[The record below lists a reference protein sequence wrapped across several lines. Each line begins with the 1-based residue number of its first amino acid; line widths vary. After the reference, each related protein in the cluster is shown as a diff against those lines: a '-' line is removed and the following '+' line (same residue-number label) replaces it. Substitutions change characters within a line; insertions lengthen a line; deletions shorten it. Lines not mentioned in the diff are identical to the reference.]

1 MFQSLKFRV
10 EVLDS
15 NTQQLTANDQQPVA
29 SFIHLFFAIMVLLF
43 PSVLLAQVPDT
54 VQHGEVD
61 EVTIQFTKPTVQ
73 QSANVTTM
81 SMPQIRAQQGNGSV
95 NNLLELM
102 PSVVTTSE
110 SGNGLG
116 ATYLF
121 IRGIDQTRINTT
133 LNGVTINN
141 AESQGSWLVNLP
153 DMGAFIENVS
163 VQSGANTSDGST
175 SYGARVDFVTRAIPT
190 KPFAEVRSS
199 YGSFNT
205 FHNMVNAGTG
215 LIGKRFS
222 MLASF
227 SDIRSDG
234 YIDYSGV
241 RLNSGFLTAQY
252 DLYNFKKNKDYGKLK
267 FHMLYGNEHTGLAWN
282 GVPYDL
288 LETNRTYNSCGEY
301 YDDNDNMH
309 YYENSKDHYTQT
321 FYQLEY
327 VKDWTR
333 QEGRQHHTLQV
344 MPYLTRGIGYYE
356 QYKDDKK
363 VSKYGL
369 EGITRI
375 VGYELDSATYTVNN
389 IYETVKKTDL
399 VTQKYLDNYFY
410 GIHAQYT
417 GLQTFKNHSDQGLR
431 WVAGTDVSN
440 YNGKHYGNIV
450 WVQPDR
456 VVECPAMF
464 EWYRGTGNKL
474 QAKVFG
480 NLRYWYKNFSV
491 TAELQY
497 RHVDYV
503 IEGVNDELTPI
514 PQEYHWNFV
523 NPKIALHY
531 YLNKGNLKHS
541 FDLSFATANR
551 EATRNDLVGAP
562 DDRKPVPETLYDL
575 EFSYMMHNDKFFF
588 NTTLY
593 GMYYRNQLVRTGE
606 LDQTGDPLM
615 ANVDK
620 SYRAGIELSAA
631 YRPVRFFTWHIN
643 GGFSLNKVLDYVHYV
658 SNYNEDWDDDG
669 YVVQHLGNTPI
680 AYSPNIII
688 GNDFTFTPIRD
699 FNISLVTKFVS
710 KQYLDNSGDDTYM
723 LKPYS
728 FTNLRLSYTFHF
740 KCLKDLELFFN
751 INNLFNTK
759 YENNASMY
767 SYYYMATDKYSE
779 ASYFPQAGINFLGG
793 LRLKF

>member
-1 MFQSLKFRV
+1 MFQSSKFKVQGSRFIV
-10 EVLDS
+10 NSLVSMMFLIMLSPMLSAQIDS
-15 NTQQLTANDQQPVA
+15 
-29 SFIHLFFAIMVLLF
+29 
-43 PSVLLAQVPDT
+43 
-54 VQHGEVD
+54 VQRGEVD
-61 EVTIQFTKPTVQ
+61 EVTIEFTKPTVQ
-73 QSANVTTM
+73 TAANVTTM

-153 DMGAFIENVS
+153 DMAAFIENVS

-175 SYGARVDFVTRAIPT
+175 SYGARVDFVTRGIPT

-205 FHNMVNAGTG
+205 FHNMVSAGTG

-241 RLNSGFLTAQY
+241 RLNSGFLTAEL
-252 DLYNFKKNKDYGKLK
+252 DLYNFKKNKDNGKLK
-267 FHMLYGNEHTGLAWN
+267 FHMLYGTEHTGLAWN

-301 YDDNDNMH
+301 YDDFGNMH

-327 VKDWTR
+327 VKDWIR

-344 MPYLTRGIGYYE
+344 MPYLTRGFGYYE

-363 VSKYGL
+363 VKKYGL
-369 EGITRI
+369 
-375 VGYELDSATYTVNN
+375 VALYDS
-389 IYETVKKTDL
+389 IKTADL

-417 GLQTFKNHSDQGLR
+417 GTQVFKNHSNQGLR
-431 WVAGTDVSN
+431 WVAGADVSN

-450 WVQPDR
+450 WVQPNR
-456 VVECPAMF
+456 VVDCPAMF

-474 QAKVFG
+474 QTKFFG

-491 TAELQY
+491 TGELQY
-497 RHVDYV
+497 RRVDYV
-503 IEGVNDELTPI
+503 IDGISDELVPI
-514 PQEYHWNFV
+514 PQEYHWNFI

-531 YLNKGNLKHS
+531 YLNKGKLKHS

-575 EFSYMMHNDKFFF
+575 EFSYTMHNDKFFF

-593 GMYYRNQLVRTGE
+593 GMYYHNQLVRTGE

-615 ANVDK
+615 TNVDK

-643 GGFSLNKVLDYVHYV
+643 GGFSINRILNYVHYV
-658 SNYNEDWDDDG
+658 EDWENGG
-669 YVVQHLGNTPI
+669 YVEQQLGNTPI
-680 AYSPNIII
+680 AYSPNVII
-688 GNDFTFTPIRD
+688 GNDFTFTPLKD
-699 FNISLVTKFVS
+699 FNISLITKFVS
-710 KQYLDNSGDDTYM
+710 KQYLDNSGDDTYV
-723 LKPYS
+723 LKPYTY
-728 FTNLRLSYTFHF
+728 TNLRLSYTFHF
-740 KCLKDLELFFN
+740 KGLKDLELFVHV
-751 INNLFNTK
+751 NNLFNTK
-759 YENNASMY
+759 YETNAALY
-767 SYYYMATDKYSE
+767 TGYYGGEISYYPY
-779 ASYFPQAGINFLGG
+779 YFPQAGINALGG
-793 LRLKF
+793 VRLKF

>member
-1 MFQSLKFRV
+1 MFKSLEFRV
-10 EVLDS
+10 ESLEF
-15 NTQQLTANDQQPVA
+15 NNQQLKTKDQRPKA
-29 SFIHLFFAIMVLLF
+29 KFFSLFLAIMAQLI
-43 PSVLLAQVPDT
+43 PSVLLAQAPDS
-54 VQHGEVD
+54 VQRGEVS
-61 EVTIQFTKPTVQ
+61 EVTIEFTKPTVQ
-73 QSANVTTM
+73 TAANVTTM

-153 DMGAFIENVS
+153 DMGAFIENLS

-175 SYGARVDFVTRAIPT
+175 SYGARIDFVTREIPT

-199 YGSFNT
+199 YGSYNT
-205 FHNMVNAGTG
+205 FHNMLSAGTG

-234 YIDYSGV
+234 YIDHSGV
-241 RLNSGFLTAQY
+241 RLNSGFLTAEL
-252 DLYNFKKNKDYGKLK
+252 DLYNFKKNRDNGKLK
-267 FHMLYGNEHTGLAWN
+267 FHMLYGTEHTGLAWN

-301 YDDNDNMH
+301 YDDFGNMH

-327 VKDWTR
+327 VKDWIR

-344 MPYLTRGIGYYE
+344 MPYLTRGFGYYE

-363 VSKYGL
+363 VKKYGL
-369 EGITRI
+369 
-375 VGYELDSATYTVNN
+375 VALYDS
-389 IYETVKKTDL
+389 IKTADL

-417 GLQTFKNHSDQGLR
+417 GTQVFKNHSNQGLR
-431 WVAGTDVSN
+431 WVAGADVSN

-450 WVQPDR
+450 WVQPNR
-456 VVECPAMF
+456 VVDCPAMF

-474 QAKVFG
+474 QTKFFG

-491 TAELQY
+491 TGELQY
-497 RHVDYV
+497 RRVDYV
-503 IEGVNDELTPI
+503 IDGISDELVPI
-514 PQEYHWNFV
+514 PQEYHWNFI
-523 NPKIALHY
+523 NPKIAMHY
-531 YLNKGNLKHS
+531 YLNKGKLKHS

-575 EFSYMMHNDKFFF
+575 EFSYTMHNDKFFF

-593 GMYYRNQLVRTGE
+593 GMYYHNQLVRTGE

-615 ANVDK
+615 TNVDK

-643 GGFSLNKVLDYVHYV
+643 GGFSINRILNYVHYV
-658 SNYNEDWDDDG
+658 
-669 YVVQHLGNTPI
+669 
-680 AYSPNIII
+680 
-688 GNDFTFTPIRD
+688 
-699 FNISLVTKFVS
+699 
-710 KQYLDNSGDDTYM
+710 
-723 LKPYS
+723 
-728 FTNLRLSYTFHF
+728 
-740 KCLKDLELFFN
+740 
-751 INNLFNTK
+751 
-759 YENNASMY
+759 
-767 SYYYMATDKYSE
+767 
-779 ASYFPQAGINFLGG
+779 
-793 LRLKF
+793 

>member
-1 MFQSLKFRV
+1 MFQSSKFKVQGSRFIV
-10 EVLDS
+10 NSLVSMMFLIMLSPMLSAQIDS
-15 NTQQLTANDQQPVA
+15 
-29 SFIHLFFAIMVLLF
+29 
-43 PSVLLAQVPDT
+43 
-54 VQHGEVD
+54 VQRGEVE
-61 EVTIQFTKPTVQ
+61 EVTIEFTKPTVQ
-73 QSANVTTM
+73 TAANVTTM

-153 DMGAFIENVS
+153 DMAAFIENVS

-175 SYGARVDFVTRAIPT
+175 SYGARVDFVTRGIPT

-205 FHNMVNAGTG
+205 FHNMVSAGTG

-241 RLNSGFLTAQY
+241 RLNSGFLTAEL
-252 DLYNFKKNKDYGKLK
+252 DLYNFKKNKDNGKLK
-267 FHMLYGNEHTGLAWN
+267 FHMLYGTEHTGLAWN

-301 YDDNDNMH
+301 YDDFGNMH

-327 VKDWTR
+327 VKDWIR

-344 MPYLTRGIGYYE
+344 MPYLTRGFGYYE

-363 VSKYGL
+363 VKKYGL
-369 EGITRI
+369 
-375 VGYELDSATYTVNN
+375 VALYDS
-389 IYETVKKTDL
+389 IKTADL

-417 GLQTFKNHSDQGLR
+417 GTQVFKNHSNQGLR
-431 WVAGTDVSN
+431 WVAGADVSN
-440 YNGKHYGNIV
+440 YNGKHYGNIM
-450 WVQPDR
+450 WVQPNR
-456 VVECPAMF
+456 VVDCPAMF

-474 QAKVFG
+474 QTKFFG

-531 YLNKGNLKHS
+531 YMEKGKLKHS

-562 DDRKPVPETLYDL
+562 DGRKPIPETLYDL

-593 GMYYRNQLVRTGE
+593 GMYYHNQLVRTGE

-615 ANVDK
+615 TNVDK

-643 GGFSLNKVLDYVHYV
+643 GGFSINRILNYVHYV
-658 SNYNEDWDDDG
+658 EDWENGG
-669 YVVQHLGNTPI
+669 YVEQQLGNTPI
-680 AYSPNIII
+680 AYSPNVII
-688 GNDFTFTPIRD
+688 GNDFTFTPLKD
-699 FNISLVTKFVS
+699 FNISLITKFVS
-710 KQYLDNSGDDTYM
+710 KQYLDNSGDDTYV
-723 LKPYS
+723 LKPYTY
-728 FTNLRLSYTFHF
+728 TNLRLSYTFHF
-740 KCLKDLELFFN
+740 KGLKDLELFVHV
-751 INNLFNTK
+751 NNLFNTK
-759 YENNASMY
+759 YETNAALY
-767 SYYYMATDKYSE
+767 TGYYGGEISYYPY
-779 ASYFPQAGINFLGG
+779 YFPQAGINALGG
-793 LRLKF
+793 VRLKF

>member
-1 MFQSLKFRV
+1 MKKNVLGKLKNLDFRFSIFYFLLLLLPAGLFAQ
-10 EVLDS
+10 VLDT
-15 NTQQLTANDQQPVA
+15 TQY
-29 SFIHLFFAIMVLLF
+29 
-43 PSVLLAQVPDT
+43 
-54 VQHGEVD
+54 GELD

-73 QSANVTTM
+73 TSANVTTM

-95 NNLLELM
+95 NNLLEMM

-153 DMGAFIENVS
+153 DMASFIEHVS
-163 VQSGANTSDGST
+163 VQSGANTYDGST
-175 SYGARVDFVTRAIPT
+175 SYGARVDFVTRQIPT

-205 FHNMVNAGTG
+205 FHNMVSAGTG

-252 DLYNFKKNKDYGKLK
+252 NLYNFKKNKDYGKLR
-267 FHMLYGNEHTGLAWN
+267 FHMLFGTEHTGLAWN
-282 GVPYDL
+282 GVPYDM

-301 YDDNDNMH
+301 YDANEQYH

-327 VKDWTR
+327 VKDWIR
-333 QEGRQHHTLQV
+333 QDGLQHHSLQV

-363 VSKYGL
+363 LNKYGL
-369 EGITRI
+369 EPLHEDQKR
-375 VGYELDSATYTVNN
+375 A
-389 IYETVKKTDL
+389 DL
-399 VTQKYLDNYFY
+399 VTQKYLDNYYY

-417 GLQTFKNHSDQGLR
+417 GTQVFKNHTDQGLR
-431 WVAGTDVSN
+431 WVAGMDVSN

-450 WVQPDR
+450 WVEPDR
-456 VVECPAMF
+456 VVECPPLYQ
-464 EWYRGTGNKL
+464 WYSGTGNKL
-474 QAKVFG
+474 QSKLFA
-480 NLRYWYKNFSV
+480 NLRYWYKNFSI
-491 TAELQY
+491 TGELQY
-497 RHVDYV
+497 RRVDYT
-503 IEGVNDELTPI
+503 IEGVNDELMPI
-514 PQEYHWNFV
+514 PQEYHWNFI

-531 YLNKGNLKHS
+531 YLAKGKLKHA

-562 DDRKPVPETLYDL
+562 DDRKPMPETLYDM
-575 EFSYMMHNDKFFF
+575 EFSYTMHNDKFFF

-593 GMYYRNQLVRTGE
+593 GMYYHDQLVRTGE

-615 ANVDK
+615 TNVDK

-631 YRPVRFFTWHIN
+631 YRPVRFFTWHVNGSFSIN
-643 GGFSLNKVLDYVHYV
+643 RVLDYVHYV

-669 YVVQHLGNTPI
+669 YVEQHLGNTPI
-680 AYSPNIII
+680 AYSPSIII
-688 GNDFTFTPIRD
+688 GNDFTFTPIRN

-740 KCLKDLELFFN
+740 KCLRDLELFFN
-751 INNLFNTK
+751 VNNLFNTK
-759 YENNASMY
+759 YENNAAMY
-767 SYYYMATDKYSE
+767 SYYYMATDKYYE

>member
-1 MFQSLKFRV
+1 MNKHFTFQVQKLK
-10 EVLDS
+10 
-15 NTQQLTANDQQPVA
+15 ANSRRPMA
-29 SFIHLFFAIMVLLF
+29 NLLAIMALLI
-43 PSVLLAQVPDT
+43 PSMLFAQLPDT
-54 VQHGEVD
+54 VQRGEVE

-73 QSANVTTM
+73 TSANVTTM

-153 DMGAFIENVS
+153 DMATFIENVS

-175 SYGARVDFVTRAIPT
+175 SYGARVDFVTRKIPA

-205 FHNMVNAGTG
+205 FHNMVSAGTG

-267 FHMLYGNEHTGLAWN
+267 FHLLFGTEHTDLAWN
-282 GVPYDL
+282 GVSHDM

-301 YDDNDNMH
+301 YDDNGVYH

-327 VKDWTR
+327 VKDWIR
-333 QEGRQHHTLQV
+333 QEGRQRHSLQV

-363 VSKYGL
+363 VKKYGL
-369 EGITRI
+369 EGII
-375 VGYELDSATYTVNN
+375 HMVGHELDSATYTVTTL
-389 IYETVKKTDL
+389 YDTSKKADF

-410 GIHAQYT
+410 GVHAQYT
-417 GLQTFKNHSDQGLR
+417 GTQVFKEHSDQGLR
-431 WVAGTDVSN
+431 WVAGADVSN
-440 YNGKHYGNIV
+440 YNGKHYGYIV

-456 VVECPAMF
+456 VVDCPAMYK
-464 EWYRGTGNKL
+464 WYEGTGNKL
-474 QAKVFG
+474 QAKLFG
-480 NLRYWYKNFSV
+480 SLRYWYKNFSV
-491 TAELQY
+491 TGELQY
-497 RHVDYV
+497 RRVNYAID
-503 IEGVNDELTPI
+503 GVNDELTPI
-514 PQEYHWNFV
+514 PQDYHWNFI

-531 YLNKGNLKHS
+531 YIDNNPLKHS

-562 DDRKPVPETLYDL
+562 DNRKPMPETLYDL
-575 EFSYMMHNDKFFF
+575 EFSYMMHNNKFFF

-593 GMYYRNQLVRTGE
+593 GMYYKDQLVRTGE

-615 ANVDK
+615 TNVDK

-643 GGFSLNKVLDYVHYV
+643 GGFSLNRIIDYVHYV
-658 SNYNEDWDDDG
+658 DHYSGEDWDWDG
-669 YVVQHLGNTPI
+669 QIEQHLGNTPI
-680 AYSPNIII
+680 SFSPSVVL
-688 GNDFTFTPIRD
+688 GNDFTFTPLKD
-699 FNISLVTKFVS
+699 FNISLITKFVS
-710 KQYLDNSGDDTYM
+710 KQYLDNSGDDTYC
-723 LKPYS
+723 LRPYS
-728 FTNLRLSYTFHF
+728 YSNLRLSYTFHF
-740 KCLKDLELFFN
+740 KCLKDLELFFH
-751 INNLFNTK
+751 INNLFNAK
-759 YENNASMY
+759 YESNAWVY
-767 SYYYMATDKYSE
+767 RYYYEGAECYMDG
-779 ASYFPQAGINFLGG
+779 YFPQATINFMGG
-793 LRLKF
+793 VRLKFSK

>member
-1 MFQSLKFRV
+1 MFQSSKFKVQGSRFIV
-10 EVLDS
+10 NSLVSMMFLIMLSPMLSAQIDS
-15 NTQQLTANDQQPVA
+15 
-29 SFIHLFFAIMVLLF
+29 
-43 PSVLLAQVPDT
+43 
-54 VQHGEVD
+54 VQRGEVS
-61 EVTIQFTKPTVQ
+61 EVTIEFTKPTVQ
-73 QSANVTTM
+73 TAANVTTM

-153 DMGAFIENVS
+153 DMAAFIENVS

-175 SYGARVDFVTRAIPT
+175 SYGARVDFVTRGIPT

-205 FHNMVNAGTG
+205 FHNMVSAGTG

-241 RLNSGFLTAQY
+241 RLNSGFLTAEL
-252 DLYNFKKNKDYGKLK
+252 DLYNFKKNKDNGKLK
-267 FHMLYGNEHTGLAWN
+267 FHMLYGTEHTGLAWN

-301 YDDNDNMH
+301 YDDFGNMH

-327 VKDWTR
+327 VKDWIR

-344 MPYLTRGIGYYE
+344 MPYLTRGFGYYE

-363 VSKYGL
+363 VKKYGL
-369 EGITRI
+369 
-375 VGYELDSATYTVNN
+375 VALYDS
-389 IYETVKKTDL
+389 IKTADL

-417 GLQTFKNHSDQGLR
+417 GTQVFKNHSNQGLR
-431 WVAGTDVSN
+431 WVAGADVSN

-450 WVQPDR
+450 WVQPNR
-456 VVECPAMF
+456 VVDCPAMF

-474 QAKVFG
+474 QTKFFG

-531 YLNKGNLKHS
+531 YMEKGKLKHS

-562 DDRKPVPETLYDL
+562 DGRKPIPETLYDL

-593 GMYYRNQLVRTGE
+593 GMYYHNQLVRTGE

-615 ANVDK
+615 TNVDK

-643 GGFSLNKVLDYVHYV
+643 GGFSINRILNYVHYV
-658 SNYNEDWDDDG
+658 EDWENGG
-669 YVVQHLGNTPI
+669 YVEQQLGNTPI
-680 AYSPNIII
+680 AYSPNVII
-688 GNDFTFTPIRD
+688 GNDFTFTPLKD
-699 FNISLVTKFVS
+699 FNISLITKFVS
-710 KQYLDNSGDDTYM
+710 KQYLDNSGDDTYV
-723 LKPYS
+723 LKPYTY
-728 FTNLRLSYTFHF
+728 TNLRLSYTFHF
-740 KCLKDLELFFN
+740 KGLKDLELFVHV
-751 INNLFNTK
+751 NNLFNTK
-759 YENNASMY
+759 YETNAALY
-767 SYYYMATDKYSE
+767 TGYYGGEISYYPY
-779 ASYFPQAGINFLGG
+779 YFPQAGINALGG
-793 LRLKF
+793 VRLKF

>member
-1 MFQSLKFRV
+1 MFKSLEFRV
-10 EVLDS
+10 ERLEF
-15 NTQQLTANDQQPVA
+15 NNQRLKTKDQGPKA
-29 SFIHLFFAIMVLLF
+29 KFSRLFLAIMALLL
-43 PSVLLAQVPDT
+43 PSVLLAQAPDT
-54 VQHGEVD
+54 VQRGEVD
-61 EVTIQFTKPTVQ
+61 EVTIEFTKPTVQ
-73 QSANVTTM
+73 TAANVTTM

-95 NNLLELM
+95 NNLLEFM

-116 ATYLF
+116 ATYFF

-153 DMGAFIENVS
+153 DMGAFIENLS

-175 SYGARVDFVTRAIPT
+175 SYGARVDFVTREIST

-205 FHNMVNAGTG
+205 FHNMLSAGTG

-234 YIDYSGV
+234 YIDHSGV
-241 RLNSGFLTAQY
+241 RLNSGFLTAEL
-252 DLYNFKKNKDYGKLK
+252 DLYNFKKNRDNGKLK
-267 FHMLYGNEHTGLAWN
+267 FHMLYGTEHTGLAWN

-301 YDDNDNMH
+301 YDDFGNMH

-327 VKDWTR
+327 VKDWIR

-344 MPYLTRGIGYYE
+344 MPYLTRGFGYYE

-363 VSKYGL
+363 VKKYGL
-369 EGITRI
+369 
-375 VGYELDSATYTVNN
+375 VALYDS
-389 IYETVKKTDL
+389 IKTADL

-417 GLQTFKNHSDQGLR
+417 GTQVFKNHSNQGLR
-431 WVAGTDVSN
+431 WVAGADVSN

-450 WVQPDR
+450 WVQPNR
-456 VVECPAMF
+456 VVDCPAMF

-474 QAKVFG
+474 QTKFFG

-491 TAELQY
+491 TGELQY
-497 RHVDYV
+497 RRVDYV
-503 IEGVNDELTPI
+503 IDGISDELVPI
-514 PQEYHWNFV
+514 PQEYHWNFI

-531 YLNKGNLKHS
+531 YLNKGKLKHS

-575 EFSYMMHNDKFFF
+575 EFSYTMHNDKFFF

-593 GMYYRNQLVRTGE
+593 GMYYHNQLVRTGE

-615 ANVDK
+615 TNVDK

-643 GGFSLNKVLDYVHYV
+643 GGFSINRILNYVHYV
-658 SNYNEDWDDDG
+658 EDWENGG
-669 YVVQHLGNTPI
+669 YVEQQIGNTPI
-680 AYSPNIII
+680 AYSPNVII
-688 GNDFTFTPIRD
+688 GNDFTFTPLKD
-699 FNISLVTKFVS
+699 FNISLITKFVS
-710 KQYLDNSGDDTYM
+710 KQYLDNSGDDTYV
-723 LKPYS
+723 LKPYTY
-728 FTNLRLSYTFHF
+728 TNLRLSYTFHF
-740 KCLKDLELFFN
+740 KGLKDLELFVHV
-751 INNLFNTK
+751 NNLFNTK
-759 YENNASMY
+759 YETNAALY
-767 SYYYMATDKYSE
+767 TGYYGGEMIYDPY
-779 ASYFPQAGINFLGG
+779 YFPQAGINALGG

>member
-1 MFQSLKFRV
+1 MFKSLEFRV
-10 EVLDS
+10 KSLELKGVRL
-15 NTQQLTANDQQPVA
+15 VA
-29 SFIHLFFAIMVLLF
+29 MFVVGILFNAITSF
-43 PSVLLAQVPDT
+43 AQVQDT
-54 VQHGEVD
+54 VQRGEVD
-61 EVTIQFTKPTVQ
+61 EVTIEFTKPTVQ
-73 QSANVTTM
+73 TSANVTTM
-81 SMPQIRAQQGNGSV
+81 SMQQIRAQQGNGSV
-95 NNLLELM
+95 NNLLEFM

-116 ATYLF
+116 ATYFF

-153 DMGAFIENVS
+153 DMGAFIENLS

-175 SYGARVDFVTRAIPT
+175 SYGARVDFVTREIST

-199 YGSFNT
+199 YGSYNT
-205 FHNMVNAGTG
+205 FHNMLSAGTG

-227 SDIRSDG
+227 SDIRSNG
-234 YIDYSGV
+234 YIDHSGV
-241 RLNSGFLTAQY
+241 RLNSGFLTAEL
-252 DLYNFKKNKDYGKLK
+252 DLYNFKKNKDNGKLK
-267 FHMLYGNEHTGLAWN
+267 FHMLYGTEHTGLAWN

-301 YDDNDNMH
+301 YDDFGNMH

-327 VKDWTR
+327 VKDWIR

-344 MPYLTRGIGYYE
+344 MPYLTRGFGYYE

-363 VSKYGL
+363 VKKYGL
-369 EGITRI
+369 
-375 VGYELDSATYTVNN
+375 VALYDS
-389 IYETVKKTDL
+389 IKTADL

-417 GLQTFKNHSDQGLR
+417 GTQVFKNHSDQGLR
-431 WVAGTDVSN
+431 WVAGADVSN

-450 WVQPDR
+450 WVQPNR
-456 VVECPAMF
+456 VVDCPAMF

-474 QAKVFG
+474 QTKFFG

-491 TAELQY
+491 TGELQY
-497 RHVDYV
+497 RRVDYV
-503 IEGVNDELTPI
+503 IDGISDELVPI
-514 PQEYHWNFV
+514 PQEYHWNFI

-531 YLNKGNLKHS
+531 YLNKGKLKHS

-575 EFSYMMHNDKFFF
+575 EFSYTMHNDKFFF

-593 GMYYRNQLVRTGE
+593 GMYYHNQLVRTGE

-615 ANVDK
+615 TNVDK

-643 GGFSLNKVLDYVHYV
+643 GGFSINRILNYVHYV
-658 SNYNEDWDDDG
+658 EDWENGG
-669 YVVQHLGNTPI
+669 YVEQQIGNSPI
-680 AYSPNIII
+680 AYSPNVII
-688 GNDFTFTPIRD
+688 GNDFTFTPLKD
-699 FNISLVTKFVS
+699 FNISLITKFVS
-710 KQYLDNSGDDTYM
+710 KQYLDNSGDDTYV
-723 LKPYS
+723 LKPYTY
-728 FTNLRLSYTFHF
+728 TNLRLSYTFHF
-740 KCLKDLELFFN
+740 KGLKDLELFVHV
-751 INNLFNTK
+751 NNLFNTK
-759 YENNASMY
+759 YETNAALY
-767 SYYYMATDKYSE
+767 TGYYGGEMIYDPY
-779 ASYFPQAGINFLGG
+779 YFPQAGINALGG
-793 LRLKF
+793 VRLKF

>member
-1 MFQSLKFRV
+1 MFKSLEFRV
-10 EVLDS
+10 ESLELKGVRLAVMFM
-15 NTQQLTANDQQPVA
+15 TV
-29 SFIHLFFAIMVLLF
+29 ILFNIVTTFG
-43 PSVLLAQVPDT
+43 QVQDT
-54 VQHGEVD
+54 VQRGEVE
-61 EVTIQFTKPTVQ
+61 EVTIEFTKPTVQ
-73 QSANVTTM
+73 TAANVTTM

-153 DMGAFIENVS
+153 DMAAFIENVS

-175 SYGARVDFVTRAIPT
+175 SYGARVDFVTRGIPT

-205 FHNMVNAGTG
+205 FHNMVSAGTG

-241 RLNSGFLTAQY
+241 RLNSGFLTAEL
-252 DLYNFKKNKDYGKLK
+252 DLYNFKKNKDNGKLK
-267 FHMLYGNEHTGLAWN
+267 FHMLYGTEHTGLAWN

-301 YDDNDNMH
+301 YDDFGNMH

-327 VKDWTR
+327 VKDWIR

-344 MPYLTRGIGYYE
+344 MPYLTRGFGYYE

-363 VSKYGL
+363 VKKYGL
-369 EGITRI
+369 
-375 VGYELDSATYTVNN
+375 VALYDS
-389 IYETVKKTDL
+389 IKTADL

-417 GLQTFKNHSDQGLR
+417 GTQVFKNHSNQGLR
-431 WVAGTDVSN
+431 WVAGADVSN

-450 WVQPDR
+450 WVQPNR
-456 VVECPAMF
+456 VVDCPAMF

-474 QAKVFG
+474 QTKFFG

-491 TAELQY
+491 TGELQY
-497 RHVDYV
+497 RRVDYV
-503 IEGVNDELTPI
+503 IDGINDELVPI
-514 PQEYHWNFV
+514 PQEYHWNFI

-531 YLNKGNLKHS
+531 YLNKGKLKHS

-575 EFSYMMHNDKFFF
+575 EFSYTMHNDKFFF

-593 GMYYRNQLVRTGE
+593 GMYYHNQLVRTGE

-615 ANVDK
+615 TNVDK

-643 GGFSLNKVLDYVHYV
+643 GGFSINRILNYVHYV
-658 SNYNEDWDDDG
+658 EDWENGG
-669 YVVQHLGNTPI
+669 YVEQQLGNTPI
-680 AYSPNIII
+680 AYSPNVII
-688 GNDFTFTPIRD
+688 GNDFTFTPLKD
-699 FNISLVTKFVS
+699 FNISLITKFVS
-710 KQYLDNSGDDTYM
+710 KQYMDNSGDDTYV
-723 LKPYS
+723 LKPYTY
-728 FTNLRLSYTFHF
+728 TNLRLSYTFHF
-740 KCLKDLELFFN
+740 KCLKDLELFVHV
-751 INNLFNTK
+751 NNLFNTK
-759 YENNASMY
+759 YETNAALY
-767 SYYYMATDKYSE
+767 TGYYGGEISYNPY
-779 ASYFPQAGINFLGG
+779 YFPQAGINALGG
-793 LRLKF
+793 VRLKF

>member
-1 MFQSLKFRV
+1 MFKSLEFRV
-10 EVLDS
+10 ESLEF
-15 NTQQLTANDQQPVA
+15 NNQRLKTKDQGPKA
-29 SFIHLFFAIMVLLF
+29 KFSRLFLAIMALLF
-43 PSVLLAQVPDT
+43 PSVLLAQVQDT

-61 EVTIQFTKPTVQ
+61 EVTIEFTKPTVQ
-73 QSANVTTM
+73 TAANVTTM
-81 SMPQIRAQQGNGSV
+81 SMQQIRAQQGNGSV
-95 NNLLELM
+95 NNLLEFM

-116 ATYLF
+116 ATYFF

-153 DMGAFIENVS
+153 DMGAFIENLS

-175 SYGARVDFVTRAIPT
+175 SYGARVDFVTREIPT

-199 YGSFNT
+199 YGSYNT
-205 FHNMVNAGTG
+205 FHNMLSAGTG

-227 SDIRSDG
+227 SDIRSNG
-234 YIDYSGV
+234 YIDHSGV
-241 RLNSGFLTAQY
+241 RLNSGFLTAEL
-252 DLYNFKKNKDYGKLK
+252 DLYNFKKNKDNGKLK
-267 FHMLYGNEHTGLAWN
+267 FHMLYGTEHTGLAWN

-301 YDDNDNMH
+301 YDDFGNMH

-327 VKDWTR
+327 VKDWIR

-344 MPYLTRGIGYYE
+344 MPYLTRGFGYYE

-363 VSKYGL
+363 VKKYGL
-369 EGITRI
+369 
-375 VGYELDSATYTVNN
+375 VALYDS
-389 IYETVKKTDL
+389 IKTADL

-417 GLQTFKNHSDQGLR
+417 GTQVFKNHSDQGLR
-431 WVAGTDVSN
+431 WVAGADVSN

-450 WVQPDR
+450 WVQPNR
-456 VVECPAMF
+456 VVDCPAMF

-474 QAKVFG
+474 QTKFFG

-491 TAELQY
+491 TGELQY
-497 RHVDYV
+497 RRVDYV
-503 IEGVNDELTPI
+503 IDGISDELVPI
-514 PQEYHWNFV
+514 PQEYHWNFI

-531 YLNKGNLKHS
+531 YLNKGKLKHS

-575 EFSYMMHNDKFFF
+575 EFSYTMHNDKFFF

-593 GMYYRNQLVRTGE
+593 GMYYHNQLVRTGE

-615 ANVDK
+615 TNVDK

-643 GGFSLNKVLDYVHYV
+643 GGFSINRILNYVHYV
-658 SNYNEDWDDDG
+658 EDWENGG
-669 YVVQHLGNTPI
+669 YVEQQIGNTPI
-680 AYSPNIII
+680 AYSPNVII
-688 GNDFTFTPIRD
+688 GNDFTFTPLKD
-699 FNISLVTKFVS
+699 FNISLITKFVS
-710 KQYLDNSGDDTYM
+710 KQYLDNSGDDTYV
-723 LKPYS
+723 LKPYTY
-728 FTNLRLSYTFHF
+728 TNLRLSYTFHF
-740 KCLKDLELFFN
+740 KGLKDLELFVHV
-751 INNLFNTK
+751 NNLFNTK
-759 YENNASMY
+759 YETNAALY
-767 SYYYMATDKYSE
+767 TGYYGGEMIYDPY
-779 ASYFPQAGINFLGG
+779 YFPQAGINALGG
-793 LRLKF
+793 VRLKF